1 MGDLHLVTFRSGK
14 REKTILQSTFTAL
27 PQTQSLEAITLCKQL
42 WTGLKIML

>member
-1 MGDLHLVTFRSGK
+1 MGDSHLATFRSGK
-14 REKTILQSTFTAL
+14 HVKTMLQSTFTAL